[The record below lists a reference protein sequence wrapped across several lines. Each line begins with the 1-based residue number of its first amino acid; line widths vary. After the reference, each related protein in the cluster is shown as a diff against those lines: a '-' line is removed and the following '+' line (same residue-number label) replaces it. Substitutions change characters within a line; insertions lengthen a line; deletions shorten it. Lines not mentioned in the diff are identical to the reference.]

1 MDIMRVSLTTAYAK
15 EKKPLKGKSFDWCS
29 PGIMPTRTYSYK
41 VAVSRKNAII
51 TGTAH
56 VKRK

>member
-1 MDIMRVSLTTAYAK
+1 MDIMKVSLTTSYAK
-15 EKKPLKGKSFDWCS
+15 EKKPKGKSFDWCLQ
-29 PGIMPTRTYSYK
+29 GIMPTRTYSYK